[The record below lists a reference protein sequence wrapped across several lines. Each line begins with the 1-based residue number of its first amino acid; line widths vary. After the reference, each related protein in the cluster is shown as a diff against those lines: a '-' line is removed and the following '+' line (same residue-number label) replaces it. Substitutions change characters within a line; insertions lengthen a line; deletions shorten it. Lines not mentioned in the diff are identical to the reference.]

1 MTKKLTNFLDSNDA
15 IFHYTKRE
23 TAMEYILNNKT
34 LKFGLLKNTNDPY
47 EYKKKSIITCTVE
60 SEKEKEKDF
69 KNNSIEDIIQNTL
82 FLSFSTNLIDDSNL
96 IRKGY
101 EKSRMWSQYGENHEG
116 ICLVFSKESLLE
128 IIKKE
133 LSENYIIY
141 YEKINYEI
149 THLEPSIGEQP
160 IEYIENSYRNIF
172 FQKHIDYKDESEFR
186 IVLVQKNEKNTYK
199 DLFVDISNS
208 LKLIILGDNFPKVYL
223 PTIKNLSLEL
233 NVEHKKLLWE
243 DNQYYQVN
251 PLA

>member
-1 MTKKLTNFLDSNDA
+1 MTEKLTNFLDSDDA

-47 EYKKKSIITCTVE
+47 EYKKSIITCTVE
-60 SEKEKEKDF
+60 SEKEKDF
-69 KNNSIEDIIQNTL
+69 KNNSTEDIIQNTL

-160 IEYIENSYRNIF
+160 IEYIKNSYKIF
-172 FQKHIDYKDESEFR
+172 FQKHFQ
-186 IVLVQKNEKNTYK
+186 LQN
-199 DLFVDISNS
+199 
-208 LKLIILGDNFPKVYL
+208 
-223 PTIKNLSLEL
+223 
-233 NVEHKKLLWE
+233 
-243 DNQYYQVN
+243 
-251 PLA
+251 

>member
-1 MTKKLTNFLDSNDA
+1 MKYKIPKEKFMTKKLTNFLDS
-15 IFHYTKRE
+15 E

-60 SEKEKEKDF
+60 SEKEKDF

-141 YEKINYEI
+141 Y
-149 THLEPSIGEQP
+149 
-160 IEYIENSYRNIF
+160 
-172 FQKHIDYKDESEFR
+172 
-186 IVLVQKNEKNTYK
+186 
-199 DLFVDISNS
+199 
-208 LKLIILGDNFPKVYL
+208 
-223 PTIKNLSLEL
+223 KNLFSLEAFH
-233 NVEHKKLLWE
+233 V
-243 DNQYYQVN
+243 
-251 PLA
+251 